1 MPEITETKADA
12 SATVKLRW
20 GGAEDADGVAIPL
33 HFEKN
38 PHFCEV
44 TFEDDGNY
52 MMELNGTWFYKS
64 PKAKTIDLMSAFFEK
79 PLEGECDMTLKI
91 FAPPASGENDPSQG
105 DDWAE
110 NYYYTMEKLPT
121 VRLEFEPVVSEV
133 K

>member
-1 MPEITETKADA
+1 MNKKQLKIVT
-12 SATVKLRW
+12 
-20 GGAEDADGVAIPL
+20 GVAIAVLIISIIPML
-33 HFEKN
+33 
-38 PHFCEV
+38 C
-44 TFEDDGNY
+44 
-52 MMELNGTWFYKS
+52 
-64 PKAKTIDLMSAFFEK
+64 K

-91 FAPPASGENDPSQG
+91 FAPPASGKNDPSQG